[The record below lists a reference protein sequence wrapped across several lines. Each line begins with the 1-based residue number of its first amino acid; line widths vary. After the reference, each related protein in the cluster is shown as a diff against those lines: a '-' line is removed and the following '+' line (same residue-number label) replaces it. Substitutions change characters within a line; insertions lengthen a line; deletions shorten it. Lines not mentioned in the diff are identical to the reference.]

1 MTKIELSSRV
11 SAELPIAGALPIMAI
26 VEAIMAVI
34 AACKNKQDAKAE
46 MANPGILAR
55 SLLRAEIKKQ
65 AKKVGEKL
73 TPKQVNEAVAAACS
87 ASKNAKES
95 ERSSVRKLS
104 LGQI

>member
-1 MTKIELSSRV
+1 MTKIELQNRV
-11 SAELPIAGALPIMAI
+11 SAELPVAGALPIMAI

-34 AACKNKQDAKAE
+34 AACKNKQEAKSE

-73 TPKQVNEAVAAACS
+73 TPKQLNQAIEAACS

-95 ERSSVRKLS
+95 DRAAVRKLS
-104 LGQI
+104 LSQI